1 MEKIM
6 QITNANKRFTTF
18 PPMIHFTQ
26 KFEDKVSLHPM
37 KRSMRMLL
45 FKMRNHKR
53 LKNDVF
59 D

>member
-1 MEKIM
+1 
-6 QITNANKRFTTF
+6 
-18 PPMIHFTQ
+18 MIHFTQ